1 MPAASDAAPAAAG
14 RDAAPPPRALAL
26 AHIWVAFGLFGA
38 GILLGLYQMLE
49 RYQVVTVSAERYYTS
64 ATLHGVIQAFVL
76 TTFFIAGFGYFV
88 SSTSLGR
95 PVRWRGLAWAGWATM
110 LAGTLLAAG
119 SILSGRST
127 VLYTFY
133 PPMLAHWTF
142 YAGAALLI
150 VGSIPW
156 LLITIAMTVRWKREN
171 PGRPVP
177 LAQFGMTSCAILWAW
192 TMVGV
197 VVEVVFQLLPLSL
210 GLASTVDVG
219 LARALFAWTL
229 HPIVYFWLIPAY
241 VTFYTIL
248 PKAAGG
254 YLFSDEMGR
263 VVFVMLLVFS
273 LPIGLHHVFV
283 DPEQAAGWKLMHA
296 FGTFLVAVPTLLTG
310 FTIAASLETAGRLR
324 GGRGVFGWVR
334 ALPWKEPVV
343 VGGVLALLML
353 VPGGFGGLVNAS
365 YAMDTMVHNTMWIPA
380 HFHLIFG
387 GTIVILYF
395 AGAYAL
401 WPKLTGRPLRS
412 RGLAVWQLWLWFV
425 GMLMLTVPWHYLG
438 MLWMPRRTA
447 YLPYD
452 PQIVARWAPYSGIMI
467 AGGVLLVIS
476 GILLLANL
484 LASHG
489 GRRAEGGEAGSAM
502 QYADTVDPV
511 VTVPPLL
518 NGFTLWN
525 WLLLVLMAITW
536 AYPIGQF
543 FFMPVHRALP
553 WGT

>member
-1 MPAASDAAPAAAG
+1 VNAVSAASTQA
-14 RDAAPPPRALAL
+14 RVESVPPPRSLAL
-26 AHIWVAFGLFGA
+26 AHIWVAFGLFGV

-49 RYQVVTVSAERYYTS
+49 RYQLVTVSASSYYKS

-76 TTFFIAGFGYFV
+76 TTFFVSGFGYFV

-95 PVRWRGLAWAGWATM
+95 PVRWPRLAWVGWATM
-110 LAGTLLAAG
+110 LAGTLIAAL
-119 SILSGRST
+119 SIASGRST

-133 PPMLAHWTF
+133 PPMVAHWTF

-156 LLITIAMTVRWKREN
+156 LVITIAMTMQWKREN

-177 LAQFGMTSCAILWAW
+177 LAQFGMTACAILWAW

-210 GLASTVDVG
+210 GLVSTIDVG
-219 LARALFAWTL
+219 LARTLFAWTL

-241 VTFYTIL
+241 VTFYTIV

-263 VVFVMLLVFS
+263 IAFVMLLVFS
-273 LPIGLHHVFV
+273 LPIGLHHVFL

-296 FGTFLVAVPTLLTG
+296 FGTFLVALPTLLTG
-310 FTIAASLETAGRLR
+310 FTIAASIETGGRLR
-324 GGRGVFGWVR
+324 GGKGLFGWIR
-334 ALPWKEPVV
+334 TLPWGEPVL

-353 VPGGFGGLVNAS
+353 IPGGFGGLINAS
-365 YAMDTMVHNTMWIPA
+365 YAMDAMVHNTMWIPA

-395 AGAYAL
+395 TGAYAV
-401 WPKLTGRPLRS
+401 WPKLTGKPLHS
-412 RGLAVWQLWLWFV
+412 RRLAVAQLWLWFL
-425 GMLMLTVPWHYLG
+425 GMLIMTVPWHYVG

-452 PQIVARWAPYSGIMI
+452 AHTVALWKPYSGVII
-467 AGGVLLVIS
+467 AGGVLVVIS
-476 GILLLANL
+476 GVLLIVNLLL
-484 LASHG
+484 SHR
-489 GRRAEGGEAGSAM
+489 GRATDEAAAPIR
-502 QYADTVDPV
+502 YADTMEPL

-525 WLLLVLMAITW
+525 WLLLAVMAVSW

-543 FFMPVHRALP
+543 FFMPVHRSLP
-553 WGT
+553 WGF